1 MVPEGDDLPAT
12 EVKQL
17 LIFAGSDAARNFS
30 WSHPCDTTDEELT
43 SVVMEN
49 CQHSEFQHGSER
61 LFSTRKVIS
70 PTSQE
75 RLCRAMNSTDLCD
88 NVEPYKC
95 KIKLR
100 FAKRTEGRTS
110 SAEPNFVRDEVDI
123 GPRGCEQSNRNE
135 GTVISKQS
143 IRRRKND
150 MKCSHPKGILK
161 IPQLSR
167 GLPHLSNTCTS
178 SQSYSECRCILTET
192 DA

>member
-1 MVPEGDDLPAT
+1 
-12 EVKQL
+12 
-17 LIFAGSDAARNFS
+17 
-30 WSHPCDTTDEELT
+30 
-43 SVVMEN
+43 
-49 CQHSEFQHGSER
+49 
-61 LFSTRKVIS
+61 
-70 PTSQE
+70 
-75 RLCRAMNSTDLCD
+75 MNSIDQRD
-88 NVEPYKC
+88 NLGPYKC
-95 KIKLR
+95 QIKLR

-192 DA
+192 DAWHWMSCNKAHERVEIHTQDTKSKQQLHSCLGSKQNKTRVTFELYIHDITVLPK